1 MDIQVFESER
11 YFFLRFSHVSS
22 PFFPGRWGR
31 AKENQPQNTQ
41 KGNCHRE
48 PDDKLLDVPAF
59 SQSFSQH
66 FPAFSH
72 GFSHGFSVSGSPA
85 GSRQITWR
93 ATAFAVALV
102 RNRSNGQ
109 SVIFIGINGELYD

>member
-1 MDIQVFESER
+1 MTD
-11 YFFLRFSHVSS
+11 FFFAFFSRFLS
-22 PFFPGRWGR
+22 FFPGRWGR

-48 PDDKLLDVPAF
+48 PDDKLLDVPA
-59 SQSFSQH
+59 FSQH

-109 SVIFIGINGELYD
+109 SVIFIGINGI